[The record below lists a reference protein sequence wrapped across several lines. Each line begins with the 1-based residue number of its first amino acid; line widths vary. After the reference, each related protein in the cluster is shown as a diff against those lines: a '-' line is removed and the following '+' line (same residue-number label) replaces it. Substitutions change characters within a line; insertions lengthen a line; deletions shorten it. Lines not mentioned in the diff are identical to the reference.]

1 MKFNK
6 PKFWDDKNSIISILL
21 FPVSLITLFII
32 FLRKKIIKTIKF
44 DIPIICIG
52 NIYVGGTGKTPAAIF
67 LANEL
72 LRLGKNPVILR
83 KFYQSHSDEHA
94 FIKNQFENLILCNNR
109 IEGIRKAKQFNYDT
123 VILDDGFQDCRIKK
137 SINILCF
144 NERQL
149 VGNGR
154 LIPSGPLRDN
164 LNSLKEADIIL
175 INGSKNEN
183 FEKKI
188 LEINKNL
195 KIFYSSYEPK
205 NIDDFKN
212 KKLLAI
218 AGIGNP
224 SNFFEL
230 LEKHNLNIEDK
241 LIFPD
246 HYQFNQIEINKIIE
260 QSENKQC
267 HIVMTEKDYFKV
279 KHFNIQ
285 KSGYLEVSLKI
296 NDKKDFINILN
307 SIYE

>member
-230 LEKHNLNIEDK
+230 LEKHNLNIEDR

-260 QSENKQC
+260 QSEKKQC
-267 HIVMTEKDYFKV
+267 QIVMTEKDYFKV

>member
-94 FIKNQFENLILCNNR
+94 FIKNQFENLILCKNR

-230 LEKHNLNIEDK
+230 LEKHNLNIEDR

-260 QSENKQC
+260 QSEKKQC
-267 HIVMTEKDYFKV
+267 QIVMTVKDYFKV

>member
-1 MKFNK
+1 MAPKMK
-6 PKFWDDKNSIISILL
+6 IL
-21 FPVSLITLFII
+21 
-32 FLRKKIIKTIKF
+32 KKKM
-44 DIPIICIG
+44 
-52 NIYVGGTGKTPAAIF
+52 
-67 LANEL
+67 
-72 LRLGKNPVILR
+72 
-83 KFYQSHSDEHA
+83 
-94 FIKNQFENLILCNNR
+94 
-109 IEGIRKAKQFNYDT
+109 
-123 VILDDGFQDCRIKK
+123 
-137 SINILCF
+137 
-144 NERQL
+144 
-149 VGNGR
+149 
-154 LIPSGPLRDN
+154 
-164 LNSLKEADIIL
+164 
-175 INGSKNEN
+175 
-183 FEKKI
+183 

-230 LEKHNLNIEDK
+230 LEKHNLNIEDR

-260 QSENKQC
+260 QSEKKQC
-267 HIVMTEKDYFKV
+267 QIVMTEKDYFKV

>member
-164 LNSLKEADIIL
+164 LNSLKEADVIL

-183 FEKKI
+183 FENKI

-230 LEKHNLNIEDK
+230 LEKHNLNIEDR

-260 QSENKQC
+260 QSEKKQC
-267 HIVMTEKDYFKV
+267 QIVMTEKDYFKV

>member
-44 DIPIICIG
+44 DIPIICVG
-52 NIYVGGTGKTPAAIF
+52 NIYVGGTGKTPTAIF

-164 LNSLKEADIIL
+164 LNSLKEADVIL

-183 FEKKI
+183 FENKI

-230 LEKHNLNIEDK
+230 LEKHNLNIEDR

>member
-94 FIKNQFENLILCNNR
+94 FIKNQFENLILCKNR

>member
-44 DIPIICIG
+44 DIPIICVG
-52 NIYVGGTGKTPAAIF
+52 NIYVGGTGKTPTAIF

-94 FIKNQFENLILCNNR
+94 FIKNQFENLILCKNR

-164 LNSLKEADIIL
+164 LNSLKEADVIL

-183 FEKKI
+183 FENKI

-212 KKLLAI
+212 KKLLVI

-230 LEKHNLNIEDK
+230 LEKHNLNIEDR

-260 QSENKQC
+260 QSEKKQC
-267 HIVMTEKDYFKV
+267 QIVMTEKDYFKV

-296 NDKKDFINILN
+296 NDKKDFINILD

>member
-44 DIPIICIG
+44 DIPIICVG
-52 NIYVGGTGKTPAAIF
+52 NIYVGGTGKTPTAIF

-94 FIKNQFENLILCNNR
+94 FIKNQFENLILCKNR

-230 LEKHNLNIEDK
+230 LEKHNLNIEDR

-260 QSENKQC
+260 QSEKKQC
-267 HIVMTEKDYFKV
+267 QIVMTEKDYFKV

>member
-260 QSENKQC
+260 QSEKKQC
-267 HIVMTEKDYFKV
+267 QIVMTEKDYFKV

>member
-44 DIPIICIG
+44 DIPIICVG
-52 NIYVGGTGKTPAAIF
+52 NIYVGGTGKTPTAIF

-94 FIKNQFENLILCNNR
+94 FIKNQFENLILCKNR

-164 LNSLKEADIIL
+164 LNSLKEADVIL

-230 LEKHNLNIEDK
+230 LEKHNLNIEDR

-260 QSENKQC
+260 QSEKKQC
-267 HIVMTEKDYFKV
+267 QIVMTEKDYFKV

>member
-44 DIPIICIG
+44 DIPIICVG
-52 NIYVGGTGKTPAAIF
+52 NIYVGGTGKTPTAIF

-94 FIKNQFENLILCNNR
+94 FIKNQFENLILCKNR

-164 LNSLKEADIIL
+164 LNSLKEADVIL

-183 FEKKI
+183 FENKI

-260 QSENKQC
+260 QSEKKQC
-267 HIVMTEKDYFKV
+267 QIVMTEKDYFKV

>member
-94 FIKNQFENLILCNNR
+94 FIKNQFENLILCKNR

-164 LNSLKEADIIL
+164 LNSLKEADVIL

-183 FEKKI
+183 FENKI

-230 LEKHNLNIEDK
+230 LEKHNLNIEDR

-260 QSENKQC
+260 QSEKKQC
-267 HIVMTEKDYFKV
+267 QIVMTEKDYFKV

>member
-44 DIPIICIG
+44 DIPIICVG
-52 NIYVGGTGKTPAAIF
+52 NIYVGGTGKTPTAIF

-94 FIKNQFENLILCNNR
+94 FIKNQFENLILCKNR

-164 LNSLKEADIIL
+164 LNSLKEADVIL

-183 FEKKI
+183 FENKI

-230 LEKHNLNIEDK
+230 LEKHNLNIEDR

-260 QSENKQC
+260 QSEKKQC
-267 HIVMTEKDYFKV
+267 QIVMTEKDYFKV

>member
-164 LNSLKEADIIL
+164 LNSLKEADVIL

-183 FEKKI
+183 FENKI

-230 LEKHNLNIEDK
+230 LEKHNLNIEDR

>member
-1 MKFNK
+1 
-6 PKFWDDKNSIISILL
+6 
-21 FPVSLITLFII
+21 LITLFII

-52 NIYVGGTGKTPAAIF
+52 NIYVGGTGKTPTAIF

-164 LNSLKEADIIL
+164 LNSLKEADVIL

-183 FEKKI
+183 FENKI

>member
-94 FIKNQFENLILCNNR
+94 FIKNQFENLILCKNR

-230 LEKHNLNIEDK
+230 LEKHNLNIEDR

-260 QSENKQC
+260 QSEKKQC
-267 HIVMTEKDYFKV
+267 QIVMTEKDYFKV

>member
-44 DIPIICIG
+44 DIPIICVG
-52 NIYVGGTGKTPAAIF
+52 NIYVGGTGKTPTAIF

-164 LNSLKEADIIL
+164 LNSLKEADVIL

-183 FEKKI
+183 FENKI

>member
-1 MKFNK
+1 MLVA
-6 PKFWDDKNSIISILL
+6 PE
-21 FPVSLITLFII
+21 
-32 FLRKKIIKTIKF
+32 R
-44 DIPIICIG
+44 
-52 NIYVGGTGKTPAAIF
+52 TPAAIF

-94 FIKNQFENLILCNNR
+94 FIKNQFENLILCKNR

-230 LEKHNLNIEDK
+230 LEKHNLNIEDR

-260 QSENKQC
+260 QSEKKQC
-267 HIVMTEKDYFKV
+267 QIVMTEKDYFKV